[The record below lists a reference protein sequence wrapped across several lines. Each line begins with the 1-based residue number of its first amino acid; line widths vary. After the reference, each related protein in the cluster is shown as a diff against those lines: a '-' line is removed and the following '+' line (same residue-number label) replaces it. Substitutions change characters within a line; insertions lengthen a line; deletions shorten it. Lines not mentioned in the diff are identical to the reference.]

1 MTVVFTEEVTLED
14 IDEALKH
21 VYNMLK
27 TDIYGDRMDWRKKEM
42 LQTSLDDLLDARL
55 NMVKN
60 GNPFPEDDWE

>member
-1 MTVVFTEEVTLED
+1 MTVVMTEEVTLAD

-21 VYNMLK
+21 VNNMLK

-42 LQTSLDDLLDARL
+42 LKTSIDDLLDARL

-60 GNPFPEDDWE
+60 GNPFPIDE

>member
-1 MTVVFTEEVTLED
+1 MTVLLTEEVTLED

-60 GNPFPEDDWE
+60 GNPFPEDD